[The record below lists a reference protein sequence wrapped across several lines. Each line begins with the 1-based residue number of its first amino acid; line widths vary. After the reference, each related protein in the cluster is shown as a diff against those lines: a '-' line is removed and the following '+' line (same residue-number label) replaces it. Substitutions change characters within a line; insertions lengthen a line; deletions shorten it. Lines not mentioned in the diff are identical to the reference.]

1 MGRARRRPA
10 LAPARALRLGLA
22 AYCAT
27 VARVAVVSDTHLPRR
42 LRGLPAELIRQCEAA
57 DRILHAG
64 DFVRHSVLA
73 ELQAYGPVDA
83 VLGNCDDLDLA
94 TMLPEQ
100 RVVEIDGVRIGMIHD
115 SGPSPGRAE
124 RLAGRF
130 PACHVAIFG
139 HSHQPVLECVD
150 DLLLLNPGS
159 AVERRRAP
167 VCTMARLDIEGG
179 RVEATLIDLP

>member
-1 MGRARRRPA
+1 V
-10 LAPARALRLGLA
+10 
-22 AYCAT
+22 T
-27 VARVAVVSDTHLPRR
+27 RVAVVSDTHLPRR
-42 LRGLPAELIRQCEAA
+42 LRGLPKRLIRECEAA

-115 SGPSPGRAE
+115 AGLAPGRAE
-124 RLAGRF
+124 RLAARF
-130 PACHVAIFG
+130 GDCQVAIFG
-139 HSHQPVLECVD
+139 HSHQPLLEQAGG
-150 DLLLLNPGS
+150 LLLLNPGS

-167 VCTMARLDIEGG
+167 ECTMALLDIADG